1 MPPRQDPEF
10 VNLPHDDSGFVEL
23 DVEEP
28 ELQLIEE
35 EEIQEQ
41 INEQNDF
48 EEVEL
53 ADAVQ
58 EDRIDIWHPVDPVQP
73 TYDAGK

>member
-10 VNLPHDDSGFVEL
+10 VNLPLDDSGFVEL

-35 EEIQEQ
+35 EEIEEQ

-58 EDRIDIWHPVDPVQP
+58 EDQIDIWHPVDPVQP
-73 TYDAGK
+73 AYDAGK